1 MGGSSDLKEAER
13 AKRKLKS
20 KYEMKNMKKVEHI
33 LDIKI
38 EKVKEEIRISQR
50 AYTT

>member
-13 AKRKLKS
+13 TKRKLES